1 MERRTAAQPDPSN
14 ERNHLIPHTHTVTDN
29 QNREWLIWPRPRSV
43 EARCRL
49 TGRLAL
55 FRVKHSESGHVTDV
69 HSDTPEPLAQSLLPK
84 ETADRAPMN
93 EQTEPPVQSER
104 QREKWSG
111 LPGGIISGKEQ
122 CDIFSARN
130 RFWLDKRIAE
140 RDEEKKREID
150 RLWEPKT
157 GSMWDEAETR
167 KMLTPP
173 PRDPEPEAS

>member
-1 MERRTAAQPDPSN
+1 MKGTSLMN
-14 ERNHLIPHTHTVTDN
+14 EPYAVTDT
-29 QNREWLIWPRPRSV
+29 QNRDWLVRPIPRSF
-43 EARCRL
+43 EAPCRL
-49 TGRLAL
+49 TGKRAMYQV
-55 FRVKHSESGHVTDV
+55 RHTESGYVRNV
-69 HSDTPEPLAQSLLPK
+69 HSDTPETLAQILLPE
-84 ETADRAPMN
+84 ETADRAPMS
-93 EQTEPPVQSER
+93 EQTDPPVRSER

-111 LPGGIISGKEQ
+111 LPGGMISGKEQ